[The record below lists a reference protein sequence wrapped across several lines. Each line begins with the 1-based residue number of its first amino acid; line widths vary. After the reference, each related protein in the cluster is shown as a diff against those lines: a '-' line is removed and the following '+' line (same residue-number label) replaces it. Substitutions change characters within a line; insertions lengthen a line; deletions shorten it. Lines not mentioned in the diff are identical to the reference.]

1 VIAIKQGGKKGQLKK
16 ELSELTLQ
24 KYAIDRFFSSLSQL
38 ILALMNLHGHGLT
51 DDRIL
56 ELNNFLESNG
66 YKTSSYT
73 SIK

>member
-1 VIAIKQGGKKGQLKK
+1 MIAIKQGGKKGQLKK

>member
-1 VIAIKQGGKKGQLKK
+1 MIAIKQGGKKGQLNK

-24 KYAIDRFFSSLSQL
+24 KYAIDRFFSSRSQL
-38 ILALMNLHGHGLT
+38 IMALMNLHGHGLT

-66 YKTSSYT
+66 YKSSSYT

>member
-24 KYAIDRFFSSLSQL
+24 KYAIDRFFSSRSQL
-38 ILALMNLHGHGLT
+38 IMALMNLHGHGPT

-66 YKTSSYT
+66 YKTSYT

>member
-1 VIAIKQGGKKGQLKK
+1 M
-16 ELSELTLQ
+16 
-24 KYAIDRFFSSLSQL
+24 
-38 ILALMNLHGHGLT
+38 ALMNLRGHGLT